1 MRFFIV
7 RHGETQWNVEGRFQG
22 QKDIPLNERG
32 IMQAD
37 AVSKRLAGH
46 SFSAVVTSPLGRA
59 KETAEKIAERSF
71 CGTFIVDE
79 GFTEINH
86 GEWEGCLAD
95 EVAAKYGDLLKSWH
109 SAPESVTMPG
119 KFGESLKNVYD
130 RVTKACDKIT
140 EKYTGD
146 VLLASHDAVIKV
158 LLCHWL
164 NAPLSSFGRFQIPNC
179 SITIVDMPT
188 CGQPRLCLLG
198 DASHIGFSF
207 DRPEQKGL

>member
-1 MRFFIV
+1 
-7 RHGETQWNVEGRFQG
+7 
-22 QKDIPLNERG
+22 
-32 IMQAD
+32 
-37 AVSKRLAGH
+37 
-46 SFSAVVTSPLGRA
+46 
-59 KETAEKIAERSF
+59 
-71 CGTFIVDE
+71 
-79 GFTEINH
+79 
-86 GEWEGCLAD
+86 
-95 EVAAKYGDLLKSWH
+95 
-109 SAPESVTMPG
+109 MPG